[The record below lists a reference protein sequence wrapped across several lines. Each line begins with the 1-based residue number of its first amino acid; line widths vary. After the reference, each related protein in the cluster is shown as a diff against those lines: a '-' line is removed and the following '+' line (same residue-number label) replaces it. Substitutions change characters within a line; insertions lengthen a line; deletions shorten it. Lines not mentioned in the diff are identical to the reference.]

1 MMKRIRSFIR
11 DLPNKLCISVVLQ
24 SPIQTPVLNGL
35 GDMGWLDLLGAFQ
48 VGDGAAD
55 FKELKRLGD
64 HIRKRKL
71 ELGLFQREVAQRIR
85 VTQGTVYRWEGNET
99 TPPIRSLPGIIAVL
113 FHFHDQS
120 IFSVT
125 CIYWDPLRERP
136 RVFLNPRLV
145 SQVRKI

>member
-1 MMKRIRSFIR
+1 
-11 DLPNKLCISVVLQ
+11 VVLQ

-35 GDMGWLDLLGAFQ
+35 GDMGGLDLLGAFQ

-85 VTQGTVYRWEGNET
+85 VTQGTVYRWEGMRVKRNAEADFRGRT
-99 TPPIRSLPGIIAVL
+99 VFSEKESLN
-113 FHFHDQS
+113 DQ
-120 IFSVT
+120 I
-125 CIYWDPLRERP
+125 
-136 RVFLNPRLV
+136 
-145 SQVRKI
+145 